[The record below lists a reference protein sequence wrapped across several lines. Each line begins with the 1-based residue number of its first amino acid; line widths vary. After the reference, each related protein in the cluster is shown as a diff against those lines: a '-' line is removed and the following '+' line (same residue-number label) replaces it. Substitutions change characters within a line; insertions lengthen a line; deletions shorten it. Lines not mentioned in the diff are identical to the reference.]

1 VSHSSTRPCRV
12 CNLCYMLV
20 VGEHELIEI
29 EQQFARAQNIPIYD
43 AVVRVPIDIK
53 PKHRPALLGEN
64 LHQWRLMFYINEIYG
79 IEENLRNVD
88 LNDFYLQY
96 KLHNF
101 KTCFKINVSFKEK
114 NQGNLTSPL
123 EQSLIKEQLNKASI
137 PSNQKSSNKSGIQLY
152 KIGSTSNFKQNF
164 MNANTPM
171 HSPKSNIANQTPFLY
186 VNKIRVHYFFSEN
199 ENIEKFLQET
209 EIKIRLT
216 NGKDWNNFVAEGSS
230 KTISHFQNKQSGGQR
245 HNSQILC
252 FFENSQYCT
261 LKVIFSFFFLKIN

>member
-1 VSHSSTRPCRV
+1 
-12 CNLCYMLV
+12 MLV

-43 AVVRVPIDIK
+43 AVVRVPIDVK
-53 PKHRPALLGEN
+53 PKHRPALLNES
-64 LHQWRLMFYINEIYG
+64 LHQWRLMFYVNEIYG
-79 IEENLRNVD
+79 IEENLRNID

-114 NQGNLTSPL
+114 NQGGILTSPL
-123 EQSLIKEQLNKASI
+123 EESIIKDQLQKGNFQSNSK
-137 PSNQKSSNKSGIQLY
+137 SNKSGTYLY
-152 KIGSTSNFKQNF
+152 KIGTTSNFKQNYL
-164 MNANTPM
+164 NVNTPLQSPKANT
-171 HSPKSNIANQTPFLY
+171 ANQVPYLY

-216 NGKDWNNFVAEGSS
+216 NGTDWNNFVAEGSS
-230 KTISHFQNKQSGGQR
+230 KTISHFQNKQTGGQR

-261 LKVIFSFFFLKIN
+261 LKVGSSLIFFKK

>member
-1 VSHSSTRPCRV
+1 
-12 CNLCYMLV
+12 MLV

-53 PKHRPALLGEN
+53 PKHRPALLSEN

-88 LNDFYLQY
+88 LNNFYLQY

-123 EQSLIKEQLNKASI
+123 EQSLIKEQITRGNMQSYQKVNNKT
-137 PSNQKSSNKSGIQLY
+137 GLQLY
-152 KIGSTSNFKQNF
+152 KIGSTSNFKQNYL
-164 MNANTPM
+164 NVNTPM
-171 HSPKSNIANQTPFLY
+171 ESPKAISSNQTPYLY
-186 VNKIRVHYFFSEN
+186 INKIRVHYFFSEN
-199 ENIEKFLQET
+199 ENIEKLLQET

-216 NGKDWNNFVAEGSS
+216 NGTDWNNFIAEGSS
-230 KTISHFQNKQSGGQR
+230 KTISHFQNKQTGGQR

-261 LKVIFSFFFLKIN
+261 LKVFFLFLFSM

>member
-1 VSHSSTRPCRV
+1 
-12 CNLCYMLV
+12 MLV

-43 AVVRVPIDIK
+43 AVVRVPIDVK
-53 PKHRPALLGEN
+53 PKHRPALLSEN

-79 IEENLRNVD
+79 IEENLRNID

-101 KTCFKINVSFKEK
+101 KSCFKIDVSYKEK

-123 EQSLIKEQLNKASI
+123 EQSLIKEQMNK
-137 PSNQKSSNKSGIQLY
+137 PTLSNQKSNSKNGLQLY

-164 MNANTPM
+164 INNGTPA
-171 HSPKSNIANQTPFLY
+171 HSPKANLANQTPFLY

-216 NGKDWNNFVAEGSS
+216 NGTDWNNFVAEGSS
-230 KTISHFQNKQSGGQR
+230 KTISHFQNKQTGGQR

-261 LKVIFSFFFLKIN
+261 LKVINNK

>member
-1 VSHSSTRPCRV
+1 
-12 CNLCYMLV
+12 MLV

-53 PKHRPALLGEN
+53 PKHRPALLSEN

-79 IEENLRNVD
+79 IEENLRNID

-114 NQGNLTSPL
+114 NQGNLTTPL
-123 EQSLIKEQLNKASI
+123 EESLIKEQINKASNM
-137 PSNQKSSNKSGIQLY
+137 SVNKSQNKNALQLY
-152 KIGSTSNFKQNF
+152 KIGTTSNFKQNYLSV
-164 MNANTPM
+164 NTPV
-171 HSPKSNIANQTPFLY
+171 HSPKANTINQVPFLY

-199 ENIEKFLQET
+199 ENIEKFLQDT

-216 NGKDWNNFVAEGSS
+216 NGTDWNNFVAEGYSR
-230 KTISHFQNKQSGGQR
+230 TISHFQNKQTGGQR

-261 LKVIFSFFFLKIN
+261 LKVILTSFK